1 MGFTV
6 SVKVFVS
13 VSTPSVTTT
22 VTLVDPYSLSAGD
35 KEREQ
40 FGAVPDF
47 VIFAFGTRVVLEE
60 VTVMELEQFGVE
72 STSLNE

>member
-1 MGFTV
+1 M
-6 SVKVFVS
+6 SVKVLES
-13 VSTPSVTTT
+13 VRVPSETTT

-35 KEREQ
+35 KERLQ

-47 VIFAFGTRVVLEE
+47 VMLPFGTSVVLDE
-60 VTVMELEQFGVE
+60 VTVIEFVQSGAE

>member
-1 MGFTV
+1 V
-6 SVKVFVS
+6 SVKVLES
-13 VSTPSVTTT
+13 VREPSETTT

-35 KEREQ
+35 KERLQ

-47 VIFAFGTRVVLEE
+47 VMLPFGTSVVLDE
-60 VTVMELEQFGVE
+60 VTVIEFVQSGAE